1 MEDEIIERVKN
12 LVSIMKSNNLK
23 SISIQSK
30 DFSIQIESGEIFNIE
45 KKELVEALEE
55 KKSPANDEEK
65 DNDSYI
71 FVKAPLIGTFY
82 RAPSP
87 DSSPF
92 VEIGDIVEPKQ
103 TLCIIEAMKVMNEIT
118 IEKKGKIIE
127 IYPENGEMVEFGK
140 NLFKVELIEEWIS
153 WFT

>member
-118 IEKKGKIIE
+118 VEKRGKIIE

-140 NLFKVELIEEWIS
+140 NLFKVELVEE
-153 WFT
+153 

>member
-127 IYPENGEMVEFGK
+127 IYPENGEMAEFGK
-140 NLFKVELIEEWIS
+140 NLFKVELIEE
-153 WFT
+153 

>member
-1 MEDEIIERVKN
+1 MENEIIERVKN

-23 SISIQSK
+23 SISIQSR
-30 DFSIQIESGEIFNIE
+30 DLSIKIESGEIFNIE
-45 KKELVEALEE
+45 KKESVELPEE
-55 KKSPANDEEK
+55 KNSTLNNEEK
-65 DNDSYI
+65 ENDNYI

-118 IEKKGKIIE
+118 VEKRGKIIE

-140 NLFKVELIEEWIS
+140 NLFKVELVEE
-153 WFT
+153 

>member
-23 SISIQSK
+23 SISIQSR
-30 DFSIQIESGEIFNIE
+30 DLSIKIESGEIFNIE
-45 KKELVEALEE
+45 KKESVELPEE
-55 KKSPANDEEK
+55 KNSTLNNEEK
-65 DNDSYI
+65 ENDNYI

-118 IEKKGKIIE
+118 VEKRGKIIE

-140 NLFKVELIEEWIS
+140 NLFKVELIEE
-153 WFT
+153 

>member
-140 NLFKVELIEEWIS
+140 NLFKVELIEE
-153 WFT
+153 

>member
-30 DFSIQIESGEIFNIE
+30 DLSIQIESGEIFDIG
-45 KKELVEALEE
+45 KKELAEAIEE
-55 KKSPANDEEK
+55 NKLPINYEEK
-65 DNDSYI
+65 DNDNYI

-118 IEKKGKIIE
+118 VEKRGKIIE
-127 IYPENGEMVEFGK
+127 VYPENGEMVEFGK
-140 NLFKVELIEEWIS
+140 NLFKIELVEE
-153 WFT
+153 

>member
-1 MEDEIIERVKN
+1 MENEIIERVKN

-118 IEKKGKIIE
+118 VEKRGKIIE

-140 NLFKVELIEEWIS
+140 NLFKVELVEE
-153 WFT
+153 

>member
-1 MEDEIIERVKN
+1 MENEIIEIVKN
-12 LVSIMKSNNLK
+12 LVSIIKSNNLK

-30 DFSIQIESGEIFNIE
+30 ELSIQIESSEIFNIE
-45 KKELVEALEE
+45 KKEFIEAHQ
-55 KKSPANDEEK
+55 KDKPPSNDEVKE
-65 DNDSYI
+65 NGNYI

-118 IEKKGKIIE
+118 VEKRCKIID

-140 NLFKVELIEEWIS
+140 NLFKVELLAE
-153 WFT
+153 

>member
-23 SISIQSK
+23 SISIQSR
-30 DFSIQIESGEIFNIE
+30 DLSIKIESGEIFNIE
-45 KKELVEALEE
+45 KKEFIEAHQ
-55 KKSPANDEEK
+55 KDKPPSNDEVKE
-65 DNDSYI
+65 NGNYI

-118 IEKKGKIIE
+118 VEKRGKIIE

-140 NLFKVELIEEWIS
+140 NLFKVELIEE
-153 WFT
+153 

>member
-1 MEDEIIERVKN
+1 MEDEIIERIKE

-23 SISIQSK
+23 SISIKSK
-30 DFSIQIESGEIFNIE
+30 DLSIHIESSKFSQDIQNEGLEEEDFEIRKIPTT
-45 KKELVEALEE
+45 KKEEE
-55 KKSPANDEEK
+55 E
-65 DNDSYI
+65 DNKYLI
-71 FVKAPLIGTFY
+71 VKAPLIGTFY

-92 VEIGDIVEPKQ
+92 VEINDIVEPKQ

-118 IEKKGKIIE
+118 AEKRGKIIE

-140 NLFKVELIEEWIS
+140 SLFKIELIEEQS
-153 WFT
+153 

>member
-23 SISIQSK
+23 SISIQSR
-30 DFSIQIESGEIFNIE
+30 DLSIKIESGEIFNIE
-45 KKELVEALEE
+45 KKESVELPEE
-55 KKSPANDEEK
+55 KNSTLNNEEK
-65 DNDSYI
+65 ENDNYI

-118 IEKKGKIIE
+118 VEKRGKIIE

-140 NLFKVELIEEWIS
+140 NLFKVELVEELIA
-153 WFT
+153 

>member
-1 MEDEIIERVKN
+1 MENEIIEIVKN
-12 LVSIMKSNNLK
+12 LVSIIKSNNLK

-30 DFSIQIESGEIFNIE
+30 ELSIQIESSEIFNIE
-45 KKELVEALEE
+45 KKEFIEAHQ
-55 KKSPANDEEK
+55 KDKPPSNDEVKE
-65 DNDSYI
+65 NGNYI

-118 IEKKGKIIE
+118 VEKRGKIID

-140 NLFKVELIEEWIS
+140 NLFKVELLAE
-153 WFT
+153 

>member
-23 SISIQSK
+23 SISIQSR
-30 DFSIQIESGEIFNIE
+30 DLSIKIESGEIFNIE
-45 KKELVEALEE
+45 KKESVELPEE
-55 KKSPANDEEK
+55 KNSTLNNEEK
-65 DNDSYI
+65 ENDNYI

-118 IEKKGKIIE
+118 VEKRGKIIE

-140 NLFKVELIEEWIS
+140 NLFKVELVEE
-153 WFT
+153 